1 MELYRMELYKL
12 CFRKFFI
19 VLSVVIAGILILT
32 FGIQVMD
39 EEATVD
45 GITYTGY
52 EAVQVNRRITEEFKG
67 VLTDEKIQQIVE
79 KYGLPQKV
87 EEGWGYFRDANFLN
101 EFVMN
106 YQTDAYIYDWNDYR
120 AASVVYRMVETDLGK
135 VMELTGE
142 EIVLEYYKGWRVLFT
157 ILQFGMI
164 LGSILV
170 ILTISPLFANESQI
184 NMLPLLFTTKEGLER
199 DITVKIQAAFT
210 VSFGIWHGIFLLD
223 LLLCG
228 IVYGFDG
235 LACYYGMA
243 LGYLLP
249 WPERMIPLSNYMMM
263 VVLLCFLG
271 VLSLCAI
278 TMCISS
284 HCKTTFHAVSATAIC
299 WGAPILIQLFSGF
312 SGIGKLLTAAPVFM
326 VISEAFDDC
335 YDFWLMPAG
344 IAVLVML
351 FCVCRVRW
359 RYRILINACQ

>member
-1 MELYRMELYKL
+1 ML
-12 CFRKFFI
+12 FR
-19 VLSVVIAGILILT
+19 S
-32 FGIQVMD
+32 
-39 EEATVD
+39 
-45 GITYTGY
+45 
-52 EAVQVNRRITEEFKG
+52 
-67 VLTDEKIQQIVE
+67 
-79 KYGLPQKV
+79 
-87 EEGWGYFRDANFLN
+87 
-101 EFVMN
+101 
-106 YQTDAYIYDWNDYR
+106 
-120 AASVVYRMVETDLGK
+120 
-135 VMELTGE
+135 
-142 EIVLEYYKGWRVLFT
+142 
-157 ILQFGMI
+157 
-164 LGSILV
+164 
-170 ILTISPLFANESQI
+170 
-184 NMLPLLFTTKEGLER
+184 
-199 DITVKIQAAFT
+199 
-210 VSFGIWHGIFLLD
+210 LD

-235 LACYYGMA
+235 LACYNGMA

-271 VLSLCAI
+271 VLSLGAI